1 MHHTAIIIGFE
12 NTAFTVHESNGMFD
26 VYVHVIG
33 PPMDLQLFA
42 SIDLVIQT
50 MDRNASKDNDS
61 CSFIAFIS
69 LS

>member
-12 NTAFTVHESNGMFD
+12 NTAFTVHESDGTFD
-26 VYVHVIG
+26 VYVHVIN
-33 PPMDLQLFA
+33 PPIDVQLFT
-42 SIDLVIQT
+42 SVDLVIQT

-61 CSFIAFIS
+61 CSFTAFIS